1 MAPTKSGALPES
13 GARSHPPTRSWAL
26 SFIFSEISSEFHP
39 LTMMAINHAADGMA
53 LAVANHEPAVRPAMP
68 RAIPPQAVGT
78 AIALAN
84 YGPQ

>member
-1 MAPTKSGALPES
+1 
-13 GARSHPPTRSWAL
+13 
-26 SFIFSEISSEFHP
+26 
-39 LTMMAINHAADGMA
+39 MMAINHAADGMA